1 MIIGVVFADMHA
13 HGHLHYIRT
22 RWPAFLRIAAQ
33 AAAIGIALVTQ
44 WVPVLRDNINY
55 GMSVINVQ
63 NHPELTFCDAIF
75 ATCWIFVIETSGI
88 AQLVFGNVVMRHL
101 GKLAAGIYLLA
112 PTLTYTIVPDVALS
126 LSSNGTDA
134 GSIVGV
140 CWVTLFA
147 ITIALSIAFHFFVEL
162 PSKLMGEFVAEMVEG
177 TPEGEIPAGF
187 VRAKGGKLLK
197 KNAGG
202 ANAPRA

>member
-1 MIIGVVFADMHA
+1 MGDEPYWGLITNFAGYCTLVFDLFTYYEWTTLAGKTFAANLWTNAWFFQGSYCAYVCHFMLGNLSSNRYWVYGIIAFFSWTTFNYFMLVIIGVVFADMHA

-101 GKLAAGIYLLA
+101 GKLAAGIYLL
-112 PTLTYTIVPDVALS
+112 
-126 LSSNGTDA
+126 
-134 GSIVGV
+134 
-140 CWVTLFA
+140 
-147 ITIALSIAFHFFVEL
+147 
-162 PSKLMGEFVAEMVEG
+162 
-177 TPEGEIPAGF
+177 
-187 VRAKGGKLLK
+187 
-197 KNAGG
+197 
-202 ANAPRA
+202 